1 MTVRRWFA
9 ITLAGFLP
17 LACASESRSS
27 IPAAS
32 AGSPGRAP
40 VVSPEEARNVCRQLM
55 VATRG
60 CGELYVPA
68 LVRTRA
74 RFDQPP
80 GIAAR
85 FQSEG
90 EDALVAIAREEF
102 KTDWADPSIEAHCQ
116 KLADMADEQRSS
128 VVERERPCLR
138 ETGDCKAFVDC
149 NMRSLE
155 RKWSPSSAAGSAAR

>member
-1 MTVRRWFA
+1 MTLPPWFA
-9 ITLAGFLP
+9 ITLAGLVP

-27 IPAAS
+27 VPAAS
-32 AGSPGRAP
+32 AASTGRTP
-40 VVSPEEARNVCRQLM
+40 VVSPEEARDVCKRLM
-55 VATRG
+55 LATRV
-60 CGELYVPA
+60 CGDLYVPA

-85 FQSEG
+85 FQAEG

-116 KLADMADEQRSS
+116 KLADKPDDQRSS
-128 VVERERPCLR
+128 VVERERPCLK

-149 NMRSLE
+149 NMGSLE
-155 RKWSPSSAAGSAAR
+155 RKWGPSSAPSSAAR